1 MKEVYKRVEIIQAYS
16 PEALIAHHNWLLDG
30 LRKFNNDK
38 DSNGTIKISSLSPHY
53 EHKYL
58 IKETWKKS
66 DWENYEYEE
75 NFSHCIKDGYFIVQ
89 RATYE
94 LSAFDEKCVFEDK
107 SGEGYLYW
115 FNEFLSNNIGY
126 DDYPEDGA
134 DYVTPKSK
142 SQLEQDWINSWKLKN
157 FDKRSGHNIYDDGP
171 EPTKSELEKYKKQVK
186 EDKEKEKMELLES
199 WK

>member
-1 MKEVYKRVEIIQAYS
+1 MA
-16 PEALIAHHNWLLDG
+16 
-30 LRKFNNDK
+30 
-38 DSNGTIKISSLSPHY
+38 
-53 EHKYL
+53 
-58 IKETWKKS
+58 
-66 DWENYEYEE
+66 
-75 NFSHCIKDGYFIVQ
+75 
-89 RATYE
+89 
-94 LSAFDEKCVFEDK
+94 
-107 SGEGYLYW
+107 
-115 FNEFLSNNIGY
+115 NEFIPRSIGRKNCDKGVEGIPHPDY
-126 DDYPEDGA
+126 DYIHRTTTGDDDYPEDGA